1 MARGGGKVA
10 SLHAPSPTVRRASRS
25 EAAAIAALVN
35 RAYEVERSFKVGD
48 RTTVEEIERL
58 AEDGA
63 FLVLDGAQGGLA
75 AAVHVRAEGGRA
87 SFGMLSVD
95 PDLQRAGIGRR
106 LVAIAE
112 SYCQAQGCHLMEIA
126 VVNLR
131 EDLPPFYRR
140 LGYEVSGTAPFP
152 APGEL
157 TRPAHFILMA
167 KPLSLAPMEAG
178 PDD

>member
-1 MARGGGKVA
+1 M
-10 SLHAPSPTVRRASRS
+10 HAPSPTVRRASPS
-25 EAAAIAALVN
+25 EAPAIAALIN

-48 RTTVEEIERL
+48 RTTAEQIERL
-58 AEDGA
+58 IEGGA
-63 FLVLDGAQGGLA
+63 FLVLDRPRGGLA
-75 AAVHVRAEGGRA
+75 AAVHVRADGGRA

-95 PDLQRAGIGRR
+95 PELQRAGIGRR

-112 SYCQAQGCHLMEIA
+112 LYGQALGCHRMEIA

-131 EDLPPFYRR
+131 ADLPPFYRR

-152 APGEL
+152 APEEL

-167 KPLSLAPMEAG
+167 KPL
-178 PDD
+178 